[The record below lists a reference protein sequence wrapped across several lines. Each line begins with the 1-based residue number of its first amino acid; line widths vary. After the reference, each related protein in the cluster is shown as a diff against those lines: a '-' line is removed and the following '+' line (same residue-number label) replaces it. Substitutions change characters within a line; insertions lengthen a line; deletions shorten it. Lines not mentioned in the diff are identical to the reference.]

1 MAPIRMKTPIMCL
14 ETATVASKWVKKS
27 RMIPLQDD
35 QMTSLLQ
42 RQHMHRQVKWKVE
55 DPFSLLWLNGANHV
69 NQDEIQ
75 KKLLKVLALK

>member
-1 MAPIRMKTPIMCL
+1 MQHAEDVSCVTNVGLYDC
-14 ETATVASKWVKKS
+14 
-27 RMIPLQDD
+27 MIPLQDD